1 MGSIYIID
9 RIIERFQISNSF
21 FNISEAMLML
31 NSINRSSQ
39 VLEINKILLNNIK
52 LVVSVNIKYRIC
64 HVLQIN
70 YFSFNIKECMMSLLN
85 VENRPNQIHQ
95 ICNFLFYFI
104 KLMFVIN
111 SFSDWII
118 LLLQC
123 VKILQYFRKVVLS
136 V

>member
-1 MGSIYIID
+1 
-9 RIIERFQISNSF
+9 
-21 FNISEAMLML
+21 MLML
-31 NSINRSSQ
+31 NTINRSSQ

-70 YFSFNIKECMMSLLN
+70 DFSFNIKECMVSLLN
-85 VENRPNQIHQ
+85 VEYRPNQIHQ
-95 ICNFLFYFI
+95 ICNFLFNFI
-104 KLMFVIN
+104 ELMFVIN

-123 VKILQYFRKVVLS
+123 VKILQYFRK
-136 V
+136 